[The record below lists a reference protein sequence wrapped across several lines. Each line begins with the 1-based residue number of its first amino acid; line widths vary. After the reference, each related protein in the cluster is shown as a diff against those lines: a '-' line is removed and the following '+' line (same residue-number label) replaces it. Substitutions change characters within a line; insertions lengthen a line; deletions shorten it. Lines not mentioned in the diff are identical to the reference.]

1 MRALSRLLLP
11 LFAAVL
17 SAPTLSFAAT
27 LFDVPTEEMLRQSGE
42 IRQQLNLQNT
52 QAMLWLQAEG
62 ATREM
67 LRERQAR
74 RERLLI
80 ELGAAL
86 STAVPL
92 RDLAKKIAAEEDLSL
107 LETRRNRE
115 LWLDVDASLD
125 DASRQ
130 AFRAAI
136 RQQLEKPQGSK
147 DARKDGE
154 PSPARETPRENR
166 SGRRGQG
173 GGTGGGMPRF

>member
-1 MRALSRLLLP
+1 

-17 SAPTLSFAAT
+17 SAPTLAFAAT
-27 LFDVPTEEMLRQSGE
+27 LFDVPSEEMLRQAGE
-42 IRQQLNLQNT
+42 IRQKLNLQNT

-62 ATREM
+62 ATRDM

-86 STAVPL
+86 GTALPL
-92 RDLAKKIAAEEDLSL
+92 RDLAKKIAAEEDFSL

-115 LWLDVDASLD
+115 LWLDIDASLD

-130 AFRAAI
+130 AFRSAI
-136 RQQLEKPQGSK
+136 RQQLEKPEGSK

-154 PSPARETPRENR
+154 TSPARENR
-166 SGRRGQG
+166 GGRRGQG